1 MPWVSDSIG
10 ASCRGAGIVRPCRAE
25 EVPRTRSRGV
35 APGWHAPRP
44 WRVNLAEFSIGENC
58 YGPIYETGSSTLS
71 SQLPAMHNRAESAY
85 TVASP
90 LRRIAA
96 EKFREEPPLTSSV
109 VETKVNRN
117 SPEYEKNTRRLVDLV
132 TEIKNQEIAIQQGG
146 GAKAIESQHKKGRL
160 TARERIAKLIDPDTQ
175 FFELGI
181 YAAYEMYEEWGG
193 APGAGTV
200 TGLAKVCGRTFM
212 LIANDATVKAGAFFP
227 ITAKKVIRA
236 QNIAIENHI
245 PTIYLV
251 DSAGVFLPLQE
262 DVFPD
267 TDDFGRVFRNNAVMS
282 AMGISQIAA
291 IMGMCVAGGGYLPVM
306 CDHVLMTDGSG
317 LFLAGPALVQA
328 AIGQKIS
335 AEELGGAA
343 MHSAISG
350 TVDFRE
356 PNEEACLTRIRS
368 IIGKW
373 GYRRQSPWDRRKPVD
388 PLLPAEEMYG
398 IYDSS
403 PARPYDM
410 KEILARVLDGSRFDE
425 YKAEYGKTL
434 VCGYGRIG
442 GFAVGIV
449 ANQKLHAQ
457 ATDHE
462 GHKRVEFGG
471 VIYTESAE
479 KAARFIMDCNQNLI
493 PLIFFHDVNGFMV
506 GRDAEW
512 SGIIKAGAKMV
523 NAVSNSVVPKIT
535 VIVGGSFGAGHY
547 AMCGKAYDP
556 RFVFA
561 WPTAR
566 YAVMSGDS
574 AAGTLVEIKVKQLER
589 SGTKLSDEDKKE
601 LYESVKR
608 TYDEQTDPRYGAA
621 RLWIDKII
629 DPIETRDAIAQALEA
644 AALNPDVPEFKVGVL
659 QT

>member
-1 MPWVSDSIG
+1 MADRNQ
-10 ASCRGAGIVRPCRAE
+10 ASESNASTSLLP
-25 EVPRTRSRGV
+25 SRID
-35 APGWHAPRP
+35 P
-44 WRVNLAEFSIGENC
+44 
-58 YGPIYETGSSTLS
+58 T
-71 SQLPAMHNRAESAY
+71 SARFE
-85 TVASP
+85 ANM
-90 LRRIAA
+90 RFMA
-96 EKFREEPPLTSSV
+96 
-109 VETKVNRN
+109 
-117 SPEYEKNTRRLVDLV
+117 DLV
-132 TEIKNQEIAIQQGG
+132 SGVRNEEEKIREGG
-146 GAKAIESQHKKGRL
+146 GPKAIESQHAKGRL
-160 TARERIAKLIDPDTQ
+160 TARERIQLLVDPGT
-175 FFELGI
+175 FFELGS
-181 YAAYEMYEEWGG
+181 YAAFGMYEDWGG
-193 APGAGTV
+193 APSAGVV
-200 TGLAKVCGRTFM
+200 TGLARIHTRLVM
-212 LIANDATVKAGAFFP
+212 IIANDATVKAGAFFP
-227 ITAKKVIRA
+227 MTSKKVIRA
-236 QNIAIENHI
+236 QNIAIENRV

-282 AMGISQIAA
+282 ALGVPQIAA

-328 AIGQKIS
+328 AIGQKYT

-343 MHSAISG
+343 MHASISG
-350 TVDFRE
+350 TVDYRE
-356 PNEEACLTRIRS
+356 PNDEACIERIRAMVE
-368 IIGKW
+368 KW
-373 GYRRQSPWDRRKPVD
+373 GYRRQSPWDRKQPVE
-388 PLLPAEEMYG
+388 PALAAEEIYG
-398 IYDSS
+398 IYDPS

-410 KEILARVLDGSRFDE
+410 KEILARIVDAGHFDE
-425 YKAEYGKTL
+425 YKPEYGKTL
-434 VCGYGRIG
+434 VCGYARIG

-457 ATDHE
+457 QTDHE
-462 GHKRVEFGG
+462 GHKRMEFGG

-493 PLIFFHDVNGFMV
+493 PLVFFHDVNGFMV

-561 WPTAR
+561 WPSAK

-574 AAGTLVEIKVKQLER
+574 AAGTLVEIKIKQLER
-589 SGTKLSDEDKKE
+589 NGKKLSDEEKKV
-601 LYESVKR
+601 LYEAVKS

-621 RLWIDKII
+621 RLWIDKIV
-629 DPIETRDAIAQALEA
+629 DPVETREAITQALEA

>member
-1 MPWVSDSIG
+1 MADRRESTTSTSQ
-10 ASCRGAGIVRPCRAE
+10 AS
-25 EVPRTRSRGV
+25 
-35 APGWHAPRP
+35 
-44 WRVNLAEFSIGENC
+44 L
-58 YGPIYETGSSTLS
+58 
-71 SQLPAMHNRAESAY
+71 LPSKVDPTSARFE
-85 TVASP
+85 ANM
-90 LRRIAA
+90 RFMA
-96 EKFREEPPLTSSV
+96 
-109 VETKVNRN
+109 
-117 SPEYEKNTRRLVDLV
+117 DLV
-132 TEIKNQEIAIQQGG
+132 SQMRNEEEKIREGG
-146 GAKAIESQHKKGRL
+146 GAKAIENQHSKRRL
-160 TARERIAKLIDPDTQ
+160 TARERISLLADPGT

-181 YAAYEMYEEWGG
+181 YSAFGMYEEWGG
-193 APGAGTV
+193 APSAGV
-200 TGLAKVCGRTFM
+200 ITGLARVHTRLVM
-212 LIANDATVKAGAFFP
+212 IIANDATVKAGAFFP
-227 ITAKKVIRA
+227 MTAKKVIRT
-236 QNIAIENHI
+236 QNIAMENRV

-282 AMGISQIAA
+282 AMGIPQIAA

-306 CDHVLMTDGSG
+306 CDNVLMTDGSG

-343 MHSAISG
+343 IHSAVSG
-350 TVDFRE
+350 TVDYRE
-356 PNEEACLTRIRS
+356 PTDEACIARIRS
-368 IIGKW
+368 LVEKW
-373 GYRRQSPWDRRKPVD
+373 GYRRLSPWDRKKPE
-388 PLLPAEEMYG
+388 PPALTPEEIYG

-410 KEILARVLDGSRFDE
+410 KELLARMVDGSRFDE
-425 YKAEYGKTL
+425 YKAEFGKT
-434 VCGYGRIG
+434 VICGYARIG
-442 GFAVGIV
+442 GFAVGII
-449 ANQKLHAQ
+449 ANQKMQAQ
-457 ATDHE
+457 QTDHE
-462 GHKRVEFGG
+462 GRKRVEFGG

-493 PLIFFHDVNGFMV
+493 PLVFFHDVNGFMV

-523 NAVSNSVVPKIT
+523 NAVANSVVPKIT

-574 AAGTLVEIKVKQLER
+574 AAGTLVEIKIKQLER
-589 SGTKLSDEDKKE
+589 SGKILSEEDKKE
-601 LYESVKR
+601 LFESVKR

-629 DPIETRDAIAQALEA
+629 DPVETRDAIVQALEA

>member
-1 MPWVSDSIG
+1 M
-10 ASCRGAGIVRPCRAE
+10 
-25 EVPRTRSRGV
+25 
-35 APGWHAPRP
+35 
-44 WRVNLAEFSIGENC
+44 
-58 YGPIYETGSSTLS
+58 STL
-71 SQLPAMHNRAESAY
+71 L
-85 TVASP
+85 
-90 LRRIAA
+90 
-96 EKFREEPPLTSSV
+96 
-109 VETKVNRN
+109 ETHIHRN
-117 SPEYEKNTRRLVDLV
+117 SPHFEQNTRRMVDLL
-132 TEIKNQEIAIQQGG
+132 TEIKNEEARLQEGG
-146 GAKAIESQHKKGRL
+146 GAKAADAQHKKGRL
-160 TARERIAKLIDPDTQ
+160 TARERIARLIDPKTE

-181 YAAYEMYEEWGG
+181 YAAYEMYQEWGG
-193 APGAGTV
+193 APAAGTI
-200 TGLAKVCGRTFM
+200 TGLARIAGRLVM
-212 LIANDATVKAGAFFP
+212 IIANDATVKAGAFFP
-227 ITAKKVIRA
+227 LTAKKVIRA
-236 QNIAIENHI
+236 QNIAMENRI

-282 AMGISQIAA
+282 AMSIPQIAA

-328 AIGQKIS
+328 AIGQKVS
-335 AEELGGAA
+335 SEELGGAA

-356 PNEEACLTRIRS
+356 PDDPACITRIRS
-368 IIGKW
+368 IVEKW
-373 GYRRQSPWDRRKPVD
+373 GYRRLSPWDRKKPVE
-388 PLLPAEEMYG
+388 PELAAEEIYG

-410 KEILARVLDGSRFDE
+410 KEVLARVLDGSRFDE
-425 YKAEYGKTL
+425 YKPEYGKTL
-434 VCGYGRIG
+434 ICGYARIG

-457 ATDHE
+457 QTDHE

-493 PLIFFHDVNGFMV
+493 PLVFFHDVNGFMV

-547 AMCGKAYDP
+547 AMCGKAFDP

-566 YAVMSGDS
+566 YAVMSGES
-574 AAGTLVEIKVKQLER
+574 AAGTLVEIKVKKLER
-589 SGTKLSDEDKKE
+589 EGKKLTEADKKE
-601 LYESVKR
+601 LHESIR
-608 TYDEQTDPRYGAA
+608 ATYDHQTDPRYAAA
-621 RLWIDKII
+621 RLWVDAII
-629 DPIETRDAIAQALEA
+629 DPAHTREALLEALEY
-644 AALNPDVPEFKVGVL
+644 AALNPAVAEFKTGVL

>member
-1 MPWVSDSIG
+1 MRRDAALLYRKWFLVVSLMAD
-10 ASCRGAGIVRPCRAE
+10 RK
-25 EVPRTRSRGV
+25 
-35 APGWHAPRP
+35 
-44 WRVNLAEFSIGENC
+44 EFST
-58 YGPIYETGSSTLS
+58 PSS
-71 SQLPAMHNRAESAY
+71 
-85 TVASP
+85 
-90 LRRIAA
+90 
-96 EKFREEPPLTSSV
+96 SSV
-109 VETKVNRN
+109 LETRVDATSPRFEANMRFLADMVSQVRN
-117 SPEYEKNTRRLVDLV
+117 EEEKIR
-132 TEIKNQEIAIQQGG
+132 EGG
-146 GAKAIESQHKKGRL
+146 GLKAIESQHNKGRL
-160 TARERIAKLIDPDTQ
+160 TARERISLLVDAGS
-175 FFELGI
+175 FFEIGSF
-181 YAAYEMYEEWGG
+181 AAYGMYEEWGG
-193 APGAGTV
+193 APAAGV
-200 TGLAKVCGRTFM
+200 ITGLGRIHTRLVM
-212 LIANDATVKAGAFFP
+212 IIANDATVKAGAFFP
-227 ITAKKVIRA
+227 MTSKKVIRA
-236 QNIAIENHI
+236 QNIAIENRI
-245 PTIYLV
+245 PTMYLV

-282 AMGISQIAA
+282 AMGIPQIAA

-328 AIGQKIS
+328 AIGQKVS

-356 PNEEACLTRIRS
+356 PNDEACLARIRT
-368 IIGKW
+368 IVEKW
-373 GYRRQSPWDRRKPVD
+373 GYRRQSPWDRKKPED
-388 PLLPAEEMYG
+388 PALAAEEIYG

-403 PARPYDM
+403 PGRPYDM
-410 KEILARVLDGSRFDE
+410 KEIVARVVDGSRFDE
-425 YKAEYGKTL
+425 YKPEYGKTL
-434 VCGYGRIG
+434 LCGYARIG

-462 GHKRVEFGG
+462 GHKRLEFGG

-556 RFVFA
+556 RFLFA

-574 AAGTLVEIKVKQLER
+574 AASVLVEIKLKQLER
-589 SGTKLSDEDKKE
+589 GGNKLGEEEKKE
-601 LYESVKR
+601 LYEATKR

-629 DPIETRDAIAQALEA
+629 DPIETREAIAQALEA
-644 AALNPDVPEFKVGVL
+644 ASLNPDVPEFKVGVL